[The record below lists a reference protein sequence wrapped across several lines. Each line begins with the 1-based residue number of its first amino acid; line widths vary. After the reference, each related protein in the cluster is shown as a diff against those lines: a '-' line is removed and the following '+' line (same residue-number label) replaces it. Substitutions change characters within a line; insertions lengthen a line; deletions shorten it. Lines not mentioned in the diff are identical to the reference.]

1 MRTGNVAPTPEGVDL
16 SEPGPNG
23 RKLLAYQA
31 ETESNARTYPR
42 RIPVAVAEA
51 AGSRITDVDGRV
63 YIDFLG
69 GAGTL
74 ALGHNHPELV
84 EAVRD
89 QLSRLTQG
97 LDLPTPLRAEF
108 VRRHLAMLPA
118 RMRPAFQIHCAA
130 LTGPDAV
137 APAFMPCQRAAG
149 RGLVRRLQG

>member
-1 MRTGNVAPTPEGVDL
+1 
-16 SEPGPNG
+16 
-23 RKLLAYQA
+23 
-31 ETESNARTYPR
+31 
-42 RIPVAVAEA
+42 VAVAEA

-97 LDLPTPLRAEF
+97 LDLPTPVREEF
-108 VRRHLAMLPA
+108 VRRQLAMLPA
-118 RMRPAFQIHCAA
+118 RMRPDFKIHFCGPTGADAVEAAVKLCKKATGRGGVVAFQGSYHGSTHGAMS
-130 LTGPDAV
+130 LTSD
-137 APAFMPCQRAAG
+137 
-149 RGLVRRLQG
+149 LQPKA